1 MAVRFPNKFSGALA
15 DKICEGT
22 KAGYTRKAVCDTVG
36 ISVDTLRSWL
46 RKGAED
52 SAPDLLKKFR
62 RDFDKAEK
70 EATIYLMDT
79 IKFHSKKDWKAAAW
93 LLERTRNGFKLR
105 SRMSQ
110 ETQRRIDELAV
121 QKAELELEY
130 IQAKTK
136 ALKGG
141 SITPEQILE
150 LLNDSPKQEEKPV
163 H

>member
-1 MAVRFPNKFSGALA
+1 
-15 DKICEGT
+15 
-22 KAGYTRKAVCDTVG
+22 
-36 ISVDTLRSWL
+36 
-46 RKGAED
+46 
-52 SAPDLLKKFR
+52 
-62 RDFDKAEK
+62 
-70 EATIYLMDT
+70 MDT

-93 LLERTRNGFKLR
+93 LLERTRNDFKLR